1 MPKASTTGPFH
12 SAREKCDLKSLKCAT
27 APRVNNP
34 DVDND
39 RPPGRILRDGALK
52 VLPGVIRPG
61 EGRTWLVDWQ
71 GTPGVLRQDSMS
83 LARLMA
89 DVTWL
94 HAFMTRLAGTGFP
107 SRRPL
112 PAFDGKSWA
121 TALGLFWEVVSF
133 LPGWAVGW
141 AREPPMEEIGALLA
155 RYHAAATQIGAAGQ
169 RPSALPLAEVPG
181 ILLSRQLEAASVRL
195 VIHGAF
201 NHNVIADGMPPRAV
215 GVIDFALA
223 HAETPLADVGYG
235 LWRSGRPRQDA
246 DHLDL
251 PRVGRFLRGYASTVP
266 ASADEACVIS
276 LYIRGRGLQMI
287 AKRVRAGRAETGT
300 LAQVRWL
307 AANRGAIS
315 DEFLAAHS

>member
-1 MPKASTTGPFH
+1 
-12 SAREKCDLKSLKCAT
+12 
-27 APRVNNP
+27 
-34 DVDND
+34 VDND

-71 GTPGVLRQDSMS
+71 GTPGVLRQVPVRQDSMS

-181 ILLSRQLEAASVRL
+181 ILLSRQLEAASVRPRQAAIIRQLADQLAGDLEDTGHRRRPRL